1 MKHSQTGRRAGTP
14 IHRRREHY
22 RVIWRV
28 LAGRAP
34 THRKAIP

>member
-1 MKHSQTGRRAGTP
+1 MKHSTPGRRKGIP

-22 RVIWRV
+22 RAIWRV

-34 THRKAIP
+34 THRRDQ